1 MTQTRTQTRT
11 LAELAQAVQ
20 GTVVGDG
27 SVNVTQLVHPRMI
40 GAATDL
46 ALIIDPGAVQLLHLH
61 KDTIQAAVVAEGIP
75 VPDGL
80 LKGYITVPRPR
91 VALAVLL
98 NIFNTPPHHYS
109 GIHPTAVVDESAQVH
124 PSAAVG
130 PFCTVGPKAA
140 IDENTALISHVS
152 VGAGVKIGKNSLMH
166 PGVRLGDRVMVGNR
180 VTIHHNASIG
190 ADGFSYVTPEKGSIE
205 SARES
210 GGKIEATNAE
220 IVKINSIGTVILED
234 DVEVGAC
241 ATIDRA
247 NLGATHIKKGTKI
260 DNLVMIGHNNTV
272 GENCLIVSQVGVSGS
287 CNIGDRVVLAG
298 QVGIKDHVTI
308 GDDAIV
314 MAKAGVMDN
323 IEPKSIVVGQPA
335 RPQRE
340 VFQQV
345 ALIGKLSEMRKDLMS
360 LKKRMAELEAELE
373 KSGQEKSE
381 KVTPV

>member
-1 MTQTRTQTRT
+1 MTETRTSTPT
-11 LAELAQAVQ
+11 LAELAQAIH
-20 GTVVGDG
+20 GTVVGDDTTI
-27 SVNVTQLVHPRMI
+27 VAQLVHPRMI
-40 GAATDL
+40 SKPTDL
-46 ALIIDPGAVQLLHLH
+46 ALIIDPDAVQLLHLH
-61 KDTIQAAVVAEGIP
+61 QETVQAAVVAEGIP
-75 VPDGL
+75 IPEGL
-80 LKGYITVPRPR
+80 LKGYITVQRPR

-98 NIFNTPPHHYS
+98 NIFNTPPHHYP
-109 GIHPTAVVDESAQVH
+109 GIHPTALVDESAQVH
-124 PSAAVG
+124 PTASVG
-130 PFCTVGPKAA
+130 PFCTVGPHAA
-140 IDENTALISHVS
+140 IDEGSVLISHVS
-152 VGAGVKIGKNSLMH
+152 VGAEAKIGKKSLIY
-166 PGVRLGDRVMVGNR
+166 PGVRLGDRVLVGNR

-287 CNIGDRVVLAG
+287 CKIGDRVVLAG
-298 QVGIKDHVTI
+298 QVGLKDHITI

-323 IEPKSIVVGQPA
+323 IAPKAIVVGQPA

-345 ALIGKLSEMRKDLMS
+345 ALIGKLSEMRKDLMA
-360 LKKRMAELEAELE
+360 LKKRLAELETELE
-373 KSGQEKSE
+373 KTEE
-381 KVTPV
+381 ATPV